1 MVSRE
6 SEEGRR
12 KVCREMRAKF
22 GPGFSYHTKEIIF
35 PTLTQSGYNKY
46 MTQRQKELIFKL
58 AHDALINSPAWSTS
72 GLDISAEEICDLIP
86 LLKLEIEKIEKIE
99 NTTAHNQ
106 WEIFVAQMERL
117 DHAYDLLDRRIK
129 RIESRFAYELEGKI

>member
-1 MVSRE
+1 
-6 SEEGRR
+6 
-12 KVCREMRAKF
+12 
-22 GPGFSYHTKEIIF
+22 
-35 PTLTQSGYNKY
+35 

-72 GLDISAEEICDLIP
+72 GLDISAEEISDLIP
-86 LLKLEIEKIEKIE
+86 LLKLEIQKIE

>member
-1 MVSRE
+1 MKMVCRE
-6 SEEGRR
+6 SEVGQRRLCEGY
-12 KVCREMRAKF
+12 C
-22 GPGFSYHTKEIIF
+22 GPNLAPHF

-46 MTQRQKELIFKL
+46 MTQRQKELIVKL

-72 GLDISAEEICDLIP
+72 GLDISAEEISDLIP
-86 LLKLEIEKIEKIE
+86 VLKAELQKIE

-117 DHAYDLLDRRIK
+117 DHAYDLLNRRVDY
-129 RIESRFAYELEGKI
+129 IEAKIRGGQNN